1 MSEPRGVGTTTST
14 ERGQSTLI
22 GVVLLIGMVAAGSLG
37 IFLIA
42 GDAITGAEQQ
52 SEQERIEQAFV
63 ELSNSISSSA
73 GSGDVSQSM
82 ELHAGDRGAIA
93 HHDSATYKIWTQNYN
108 GSNNNTV
115 ANGSIGTIEYED
127 DDGTKIAY
135 EGGAVFRETGIQTR
149 VLSSPPIDYNHETST
164 LSFPVVGLTE
174 DKTIDSGDITIKQT
188 NVDRE
193 PTNYIQ
199 NDHVFV
205 EIHSEYCRGW
215 QQYFTEQAGDTTLQ
229 ESCYGGEN
237 EDGTVKVRLG
247 YDDISNAFSSGVA
260 VPSEDNINDKKDTF
274 DDISSGKQYQPM
286 DGTIQQLTDD
296 FENGSAEH
304 IDGYG
309 EYTEGDYYAEELINP
324 NLEFN
329 LSDGDA
335 VLAVDGDVRID
346 DNSGG
351 ITVSDCGPDGEGQLK
366 IYVEGDLVMSKGEIQ
381 PDCGEDGGIETIQ
394 VYGMSTTGIDFHSN
408 PTFNGLIYAASDK
421 DPADDDFNGWPVEGS
436 KKRDDSYQ
444 LNFQGANEFKGAMVV
459 HSINTDSNLNGV
471 DDVTPEDDAVIE
483 PIPDGYAPAP
493 QLTYL
498 NLAEHEIEIKN
509 N

>member
-1 MSEPRGVGTTTST
+1 
-14 ERGQSTLI
+14 
-22 GVVLLIGMVAAGSLG
+22 MVAAGSLG

-82 ELHAGDRGAIA
+82 ELHAGDQGAIA
-93 HHDSATYKIWTQNYN
+93 HHDSATYKIWTQSYN
-108 GSNNNTV
+108 GTNSNVV
-115 ANGSIGTIEYED
+115 ADGSIGTIEYED
-127 DDGTKIAY
+127 ADGTKIAY
-135 EGGAVFRETGIQTR
+135 EGGAVFRETGRQTR

-164 LSFPVVGLTE
+164 LSFPVFGLTE
-174 DKTIDSGDITIKQT
+174 DKTIDSGDISIKQT
-188 NVDRE
+188 GVDRE

-205 EIHSEYCRGW
+205 EIQSKYCRGW

-247 YDDISNAFSSGVA
+247 YDDIANAFSSGVA
-260 VPSEDNINDKKDTF
+260 VPSEDNIDDKKDTF
-274 DDISSGKQYQPM
+274 DDISAGKQYQPM
-286 DGTIQQLTDD
+286 DGTILQLTDN
-296 FENGSAEH
+296 FENGSAER
-304 IDGYG
+304 IDDTGTYSAG
-309 EYTEGDYYAEELINP
+309 NYYADELTNP
-324 NLEFN
+324 DLDFD

-335 VLAVDGDVRID
+335 ILAVDGDVRID
-346 DNSGG
+346 SGG
-351 ITVSDCGPDGEGQLK
+351 ISVTNCRGGEGQLK
-366 IYVEGDLVMSKGEIQ
+366 IYVEGDFSMSKGAVE
-381 PDCGEDGGIETIQ
+381 PSCGGAGDVETIQ
-394 VYGMSTTGIDFHSN
+394 VYGMSTTGINFHSN

-421 DPADDDFNGWPVEGS
+421 DPADDGFDGWPVEGTS
-436 KKRDDSYQ
+436 HRDDNYQ
-444 LNFQGANEFKGAMVV
+444 VNFQGANEFKGALVV
-459 HSINTDSNLNGV
+459 NSINVDSKLKGV
-471 DDVTPEDDAVIE
+471 DDVTPDDDAVIE
-483 PIPDGYAPAP
+483 PIPDGYAPVP

-498 NLAEHEIEIKN
+498 NLAEYRIEIKN